1 MYQRLGGFQITTSTI
16 PAGDPGTVR
25 TLAMMRQLAQDGAT
39 RLEVRNTAVA
49 ILRASHVA
57 PHDQLG
63 AVRAIFE
70 WVKRRI
76 LFVNDIAGVETLQ
89 APHYTLAVGAG
100 DCDDRATLIASLLRA
115 VGISSTFRAVGTDP
129 NNPRRFSHVY
139 VAAQVPGGPVAMD
152 TTYGSNALGWEPSRS
167 RFLETPA

>member
-1 MYQRLGGFQITTSTI
+1 MAAEPSGRPS
-16 PAGDPGTVR
+16 A
-25 TLAMMRQLAQDGAT
+25 
-39 RLEVRNTAVA
+39 
-49 ILRASHVA
+49 RAWLV
-57 PHDQLG
+57 LG
-63 AVRAIFE
+63 AKVVLSVALFAVLL
-70 WVKRRI
+70 VK
-76 LFVNDIAGVETLQ
+76 LDIHWTGL
-89 APHYTLAVGAG
+89 
-100 DCDDRATLIASLLRA
+100 RATLRSADPAGLGAALGLMLASNVLGAWQWGRLLRA